1 LGSNLDF
8 PISLVIASC
17 PTPKSKAPRSCQQ
30 QELVMAAKSSISLV
44 SVQKPT
50 TNTPVL
56 QRRNKFTSSIEQ
68 QIVKIGSFREGRRIS
83 REQFWVDPSGA
94 IYFQLRYGKQPL
106 ELEKGKSTLKAS
118 TFDDLVAQL
127 DEIKTITVAGGLD
140 DALSACAN
148 AVRSNFKAA
157 KDKKAAKGST

>member
-1 LGSNLDF
+1 
-8 PISLVIASC
+8 
-17 PTPKSKAPRSCQQ
+17 
-30 QELVMAAKSSISLV
+30 MAAKSSISLV

-56 QRRNKFTSSIEQ
+56 QRRNKLTANIEQ
-68 QIVKIGSFREGRRIS
+68 QITKIGSFREGKRIS
-83 REQFWVDPSGA
+83 REQFWVDGSA

-157 KDKKAAKGST
+157 KDKKATKGA

>member
-1 LGSNLDF
+1 
-8 PISLVIASC
+8 
-17 PTPKSKAPRSCQQ
+17 
-30 QELVMAAKSSISLV
+30 MAVKSSISLV

-50 TNTPVL
+50 ANTPVL
-56 QRRNKFTSSIEQ
+56 QRRNKLTANLEQ
-68 QIVKIGSFREGRRIS
+68 QITMIGSFREGKRIT
-83 REQFWVDPSGA
+83 REQFWVDGNA
-94 IYFQLRYGKQPL
+94 IYFALRYGKQPL
-106 ELEKGKSTLKAS
+106 EISKGMSTLKAS

-157 KDKKAAKGST
+157 KDKKATKGT

>member
-1 LGSNLDF
+1 
-8 PISLVIASC
+8 
-17 PTPKSKAPRSCQQ
+17 
-30 QELVMAAKSSISLV
+30 MAAKSSISLV

-50 TNTPVL
+50 SNTPIL
-56 QRRNKFTSSIEQ
+56 QRRNKLTANIEQ
-68 QIVKIGSFREGRRIS
+68 QITKIGSFREGKRIS
-83 REQFWVDPSGA
+83 REQFWVDGSV

-106 ELEKGKSTLKAS
+106 ELEKGKSTLKAA

-148 AVRSNFKAA
+148 AVRANFKAA
-157 KDKKAAKGST
+157 KDKKAAKGA

>member
-1 LGSNLDF
+1 
-8 PISLVIASC
+8 
-17 PTPKSKAPRSCQQ
+17 
-30 QELVMAAKSSISLV
+30 MAAKSSISLV

-50 TNTPVL
+50 SNTPVL

-68 QIVKIGSFREGRRIS
+68 QIVKIGRFKEGARIS
-83 REQFWVDPSGA
+83 REAFWVDGAGA
-94 IYFQLRYGKQPL
+94 IFYSLRYGKQPL

-140 DALSACAN
+140 EALSACAN

-157 KDKKAAKGST
+157 KDKKATKGA